1 MKTYNQADVEFEK
14 VIEFLKTKEIDNNI
28 IALLKIYAAQNTKN
42 FQYLASEFANI
53 LSSGIN
59 ASSERENKAW
69 HAIESVVSSLI
80 YCNDERT
87 YFTMTWQSFSILFPN
102 FENFDRHCEAVKS
115 AYNRFENYF
124 GSVRYKLHAKDS
136 WYVTITDY
144 KWWLKVDEFYKSR
157 HCRFGT

>member
-1 MKTYNQADVEFEK
+1 MKIYNQSNVDLVS
-14 VIEFLKTKEIDNNI
+14 VLEFLKHHNVDSNI
-28 IALLKIYAAQNTKN
+28 ICLLRFYAAQNTKN

-59 ASSERENKAW
+59 ASSERENKDW
-69 HAIESVVSSLI
+69 HAIESVISSLK

-136 WYVTITDY
+136 WYVTVTDY
-144 KWWLKVDEFYKSR
+144 KWWLKVDGFYKSR
-157 HCRFGT
+157 HKE